1 MNTATPKRNCTS
13 WLPKTAWGRS
23 LFGLGMGIGALLFAG
38 GLVVFSVWVE
48 DRHPSD
54 DAKLALLPGAQ
65 RVVTKPIV
73 NALSRQIER
82 YMRSRAERLY
92 MRTGLTLE
100 ETIARFL
107 DERVDLAERRI
118 YAYRLARVGSPE
130 CIAALLKVFQT
141 APAEHK
147 AFMAQ
152 LIGSTGNP
160 AAKEWLL
167 PLLNDADERVV
178 MAAVRG
184 LSAIGGA
191 DVSALI
197 AGILSDQH
205 RPDPVRVQ
213 AALGLGDLGTPMA
226 RDALVETFNMAPSR
240 EVATQILSSLGKF
253 PFPMVADTF
262 TEYLAAPET
271 PPGMRVVATESLAF
285 STKEAVP
292 FLLGLVGGDADADVR
307 ASAAW
312 AISAHFDDQYI
323 GQTLTGL
330 AEQETE
336 ADVRRRLYEA
346 LLPQADIPSERLLP
360 MIEAENDIAARVA
373 GFNALGRAAGLQ
385 PASVAAATFD
395 SQIVPELLQIATSEN
410 SLNIQMRAVF
420 ALRRAQQ
427 AALAVI
433 ARDAQPQVAIVAQN
447 GLWTQNQL
455 DQPNQNRKDR
465 S

>member
-1 MNTATPKRNCTS
+1 MSVMSTASQTPKRSS
-13 WLPKTAWGRS
+13 WLPKTTWGRW
-23 LFGLGMGIGALLFAG
+23 LFGLSGSIGVLLFAG
-38 GLVVFSVWVE
+38 GLLVFSVWVE

-54 DAKLALLPGAQ
+54 DARRALLPGAQ
-65 RVVTKPIV
+65 RVVTQPIV

-82 YMRSRAERLY
+82 YVRGRAERLY
-92 MRTGLTLE
+92 MKTGLTLE

-152 LIGSTGNP
+152 LIGSTGNS

-167 PLLNDADERVV
+167 PLLNDAYERVV
-178 MAAVRG
+178 MGAVRG

-197 AGILSDQH
+197 AGILSDQQ
-205 RPDPVRVQ
+205 RPDPVRIQ

-226 RDALVETFNMAPSR
+226 RDALVEAFNTAPPR

-262 TEYLAAPET
+262 AEYLAAPET
-271 PPGMRVVATESLAF
+271 APAMRVVATESLAF

-292 FLLGLVGGDADADVR
+292 FLLGLAGGDADANVR

-312 AISAHFDDQYI
+312 AISAQVDNQYL

-330 AEQETE
+330 AEQEPE

-346 LLPQADIPSERLLP
+346 ELPQADIPAERLLP
-360 MIEAENDIAARVA
+360 TVLAEDDVAARVA

-385 PASVAAATFD
+385 PGSAAATAFD
-395 SQIVPELLQIATSEN
+395 QQIVPELLQIATSEN
-410 SLNIQMRAVF
+410 SLNIQLRAVF
-420 ALRRAQQ
+420 ALRRAQTEAAQ
-427 AALAVI
+427 DALAAI
-433 ARDAQPQVAIVAQN
+433 ARSARPQVALAAQN
-447 GLWTQNQL
+447 GLWTQN
-455 DQPNQNRKDR
+455 
-465 S
+465 